1 MKEDPPEIVKWEKK
15 RSVRKSRPL
24 HLASPKHLCVR
35 VAAAG
40 FVTLSFPIFIFFPS
54 TWPTIPSRQFL
65 LFSPGS
71 QSCPC
76 PVDLPCRRV
85 TVFSRGWWWWPTV
98 WRLWRCRRRTG
109 WPAGWGAGSPPYWP
123 TSRRA
128 PLYDTPPA
136 GGTHWPPG
144 ASRKNVLHLALVS
157 WETARPFLSQL
168 SGFSLSMAQNCRV

>member
-15 RSVRKSRPL
+15 RSVRKKQAAPFGFSQTSLRPAGIRHPFFSHL
-24 HLASPKHLCVR
+24 HLFFHLPDQRFPAVSFCSFLQVLSLLR
-35 VAAAG
+35 PCAG
-40 FVTLSFPIFIFFPS
+40 GS
-54 TWPTIPSRQFL
+54 
-65 LFSPGS
+65 LF
-71 QSCPC
+71 
-76 PVDLPCRRV
+76 
-85 TVFSRGWWWWPTV
+85 FSRGWWWWPTV

-157 WETARPFLSQL
+157 ERSRQ
-168 SGFSLSMAQNCRV
+168 SREI